1 MNTDLVPIFWPFS
14 IFIIML
20 SVIGLYCML
29 VSYNL
34 IRILIGLE
42 LILKAL
48 TLLIIAVGY
57 ITHHTALTQALVVTF
72 IVIEVVFM
80 TVAIGIVLGIRRLNN
95 SLDVRKIRTLKG

>member
-1 MNTDLVPIFWPFS
+1 MNIDHVQIFWPFS

-20 SVIGLYCML
+20 SVIGLYCIL

-42 LILKAL
+42 LILKAV
-48 TLLIIAVGY
+48 TLLIITVGY
-57 ITHHTALTQALVVTF
+57 ITHHTALAQALVVTF

-80 TVAIGIVLGIRRLNN
+80 TVAVGIVLGLRRLNN